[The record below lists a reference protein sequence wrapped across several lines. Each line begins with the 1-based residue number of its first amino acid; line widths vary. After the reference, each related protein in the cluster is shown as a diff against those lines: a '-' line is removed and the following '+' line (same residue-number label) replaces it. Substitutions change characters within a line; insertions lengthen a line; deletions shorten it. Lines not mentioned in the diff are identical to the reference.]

1 MEIGSQWE
9 RRSEQKGLGL
19 VTCPGKV
26 ECGSKTP
33 IFLGH
38 LSVPSSLLDTL
49 EK

>member
-26 ECGSKTP
+26 ELWQQDPNISWAPVCAQFSA
-33 IFLGH
+33 
-38 LSVPSSLLDTL
+38 
-49 EK
+49 